1 MKTDTHVTLVTGAA
15 SGIGR
20 ATALRLA
27 EQGDRVI
34 CADLSAT
41 ALEEVVSLTG
51 GLAAAGDVTVESDAD
66 ALVGAAV
73 ERYSRLDSV
82 VHCAG
87 IEEAF
92 VDARD
97 MSLAVFERTI
107 RVNVSGSF
115 LVARAAGRVM
125 VPQGSGSIV
134 LLGSIL
140 STVGY
145 GGNAAYTASKGAVLQ
160 LGRALAVDWSKFG
173 VRVNVVGPGPVAT
186 PMSQASIDDP
196 VKGAWLRERI
206 PLGRPALAE
215 EIAAVCAFLT
225 SDDSSYMSGAYVPVD
240 GGWLAL

>member
-1 MKTDTHVTLVTGAA
+1 MNTKKVTLVTGAA

-20 ATALRLA
+20 ATALKLA
-27 EQGDRVI
+27 ERGDQLVCTDFASI
-34 CADLSAT
+34 QLQ
-41 ALEEVVSLTG
+41 EMQELTG
-51 GLAAAGDVTVESDAD
+51 GICLAADVTIESEVD
-66 ALVGAAV
+66 ALVAATIA
-73 ERYSRLDSV
+73 EYGRLDGV

-87 IEEAF
+87 IEESF
-92 VDARD
+92 VDARE
-97 MSLAVFERTI
+97 MTLEVFEKTM
-107 RVNVSGSF
+107 RVNVTGSF

-134 LLGSIL
+134 LIGSIL

-173 VRVNVVGPGPVAT
+173 VRINVVGPGPVAT

-196 VKGAWLRERI
+196 IRGAWLRERI
-206 PLGRPALAE
+206 PIGRPATTDD
-215 EIAAVCAFLT
+215 IAGVCAFLL
-225 SDDSSYMSGAYVPVD
+225 SDEASYITGTYLPVD

>member
-1 MKTDTHVTLVTGAA
+1 MNTKKVTLVTGAA

-20 ATALRLA
+20 ATALKLA
-27 EQGDRVI
+27 ERGDQLV
-34 CADLSAT
+34 CTDFASTQLQ
-41 ALEEVVSLTG
+41 EMQELTG
-51 GLAAAGDVTVESDAD
+51 GICLAADVTIESEVD
-66 ALVGAAV
+66 ALVAATIA
-73 ERYSRLDSV
+73 EYGRLDGV

-87 IEEAF
+87 IEESF
-92 VDARD
+92 VDARE
-97 MSLAVFERTI
+97 MTLEVFEKTM
-107 RVNVSGSF
+107 RVNVTGSF

-134 LLGSIL
+134 LIGSIL

-173 VRVNVVGPGPVAT
+173 VRINVVGPGPVAT

-196 VKGAWLRERI
+196 VRGAWLRERI
-206 PLGRPALAE
+206 PIGRPATTDD
-215 EIAAVCAFLT
+215 IAGVCAFLL
-225 SDDSSYMSGAYVPVD
+225 SDEASYITGTYLPVD

>member
-1 MKTDTHVTLVTGAA
+1 MNTKKVTLVTGAA

-20 ATALRLA
+20 ATALKLA
-27 EQGDRVI
+27 ERGDQLV
-34 CADLSAT
+34 CTDFASAQ
-41 ALEEVVSLTG
+41 LQEMKDLTG
-51 GLAAAGDVTVESDAD
+51 GICIAADVTIESEVD
-66 ALVGAAV
+66 ALIAATIA
-73 ERYSRLDSV
+73 EYGRLDGV

-87 IEEAF
+87 IEESF

-97 MSLAVFERTI
+97 MTLEVFEKTMQ
-107 RVNVSGSF
+107 VNVTGSF

-125 VPQGSGSIV
+125 VPQASGSIV
-134 LLGSIL
+134 LMGSIL

-173 VRVNVVGPGPVAT
+173 VRINVVGPGPVAT

-196 VKGAWLRERI
+196 VRGAWLRERI
-206 PLGRPALAE
+206 PIGRPATTDD
-215 EIAAVCAFLT
+215 IAGVCAFLL
-225 SDDSSYMSGAYVPVD
+225 SDEASYITGTYLPVD

>member
-1 MKTDTHVTLVTGAA
+1 MTDTHVTLVTGAA

-27 EQGDRVI
+27 ERGDRVI

-51 GLAAAGDVTVESDAD
+51 GLAAAGDITVESDAD

-73 ERYSRLDSV
+73 ERYGRLDSV

-97 MSLAVFERTI
+97 MSLAVFEQTI
-107 RVNVSGSF
+107 RVNVTGSF
-115 LVARAAGRVM
+115 LVA
-125 VPQGSGSIV
+125 
-134 LLGSIL
+134 
-140 STVGY
+140 
-145 GGNAAYTASKGAVLQ
+145 
-160 LGRALAVDWSKFG
+160 RALAVDWSKFG

-196 VKGAWLRERI
+196 AKGAWLRERI
-206 PLGRPALAE
+206 PLGRPALAQ

-225 SDDSSYMSGAYVPVD
+225 SDDSSYMTGSYIPVD
-240 GGWLAL
+240 GGWLAI

>member
-1 MKTDTHVTLVTGAA
+1 MNTKKVTLVTGAA

-20 ATALRLA
+20 ATALKLA
-27 EQGDRVI
+27 ERGDQLV
-34 CADLSAT
+34 CTDFASEQLQEMKD
-41 ALEEVVSLTG
+41 LTG
-51 GLAAAGDVTVESDAD
+51 GICIAADVTNESEVD
-66 ALVGAAV
+66 ALIAATIA
-73 ERYSRLDSV
+73 EYGRLDGV

-87 IEEAF
+87 IEETF

-97 MSLAVFERTI
+97 MTLEVFEKTM
-107 RVNVSGSF
+107 RVNVTGSF

-125 VPQGSGSIV
+125 VPQASGSIV
-134 LLGSIL
+134 LMGSIL

-173 VRVNVVGPGPVAT
+173 VRINVVGPGPVAT

-196 VKGAWLRERI
+196 VRGAWLRERI
-206 PLGRPALAE
+206 PIGRPATTDD
-215 EIAAVCAFLT
+215 IAGVCAFLL
-225 SDDSSYMSGAYVPVD
+225 SDEASYITGTYLPVD

>member
-1 MKTDTHVTLVTGAA
+1 MNTKKVTLVTGAA

-20 ATALRLA
+20 ATALKLA
-27 EQGDRVI
+27 ERGDQLV
-34 CADLSAT
+34 CTDFASTQLQ
-41 ALEEVVSLTG
+41 EMQELTG
-51 GLAAAGDVTVESDAD
+51 GICLAADVTIESEVD
-66 ALVGAAV
+66 ALVAATIA
-73 ERYSRLDSV
+73 EYGRLDGI

-87 IEEAF
+87 IEESF
-92 VDARD
+92 VDARE
-97 MSLAVFERTI
+97 MTLEVFEKTM
-107 RVNVSGSF
+107 RVNVTGSF

-134 LLGSIL
+134 LIGSIL

-173 VRVNVVGPGPVAT
+173 VRINVVGPGPVAT

-196 VKGAWLRERI
+196 IRGAWLRERI
-206 PLGRPALAE
+206 PIGRPATTDD
-215 EIAAVCAFLT
+215 IAGVCAFLL
-225 SDDSSYMSGAYVPVD
+225 SDEASYITGTYLPVD

>member
-1 MKTDTHVTLVTGAA
+1 MNAKKVTLVTGAA

-20 ATALRLA
+20 ATALKLA
-27 EQGDRVI
+27 ERGDQLVCTDFASI
-34 CADLSAT
+34 QLQ
-41 ALEEVVSLTG
+41 EMQELTG
-51 GLAAAGDVTVESDAD
+51 GICLAADVTIESEVD
-66 ALVGAAV
+66 ALVAATIA
-73 ERYSRLDSV
+73 EYGRLDGV

-87 IEEAF
+87 IEESF
-92 VDARD
+92 VDARE
-97 MSLAVFERTI
+97 MTLEVFEKTM
-107 RVNVSGSF
+107 RVNVTGSF

-134 LLGSIL
+134 LIGSIL

-173 VRVNVVGPGPVAT
+173 VRINVVGPGPVAT

-196 VKGAWLRERI
+196 IRGAWLRERI
-206 PLGRPALAE
+206 PIGRPATTDD
-215 EIAAVCAFLT
+215 IAGVCAFLL
-225 SDDSSYMSGAYVPVD
+225 SDEASYITGTYLPVD

>member
-1 MKTDTHVTLVTGAA
+1 MNTKKVTLVTGAA

-20 ATALRLA
+20 ATALKLA
-27 EQGDRVI
+27 ERGDQLVCTDFASAPLQEMKDLTNGI
-34 CADLSAT
+34 CLGA
-41 ALEEVVSLTG
+41 
-51 GLAAAGDVTVESDAD
+51 DVTIESEVE
-66 ALVGAAV
+66 ALVAATIA
-73 ERYSRLDSV
+73 EYGRLDGV

-87 IEEAF
+87 IEESF

-97 MSLAVFERTI
+97 MTLEVFEKTM
-107 RVNVSGSF
+107 RVNVTGSF

-125 VPQGSGSIV
+125 VPQASGSIV
-134 LLGSIL
+134 LMGSIL

-173 VRVNVVGPGPVAT
+173 VRINIVGPGPVAT

-196 VKGAWLRERI
+196 VRGAWLRERI
-206 PLGRPALAE
+206 PLGRPASTDD
-215 EIAAVCAFLT
+215 IAGVCAFLL
-225 SDDSSYMSGAYVPVD
+225 SDEASYITGTYLPVD